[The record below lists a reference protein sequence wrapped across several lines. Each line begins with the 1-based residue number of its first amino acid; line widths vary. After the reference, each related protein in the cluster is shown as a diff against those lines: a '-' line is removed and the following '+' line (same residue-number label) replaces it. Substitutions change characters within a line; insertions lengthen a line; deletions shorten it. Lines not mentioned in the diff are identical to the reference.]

1 MAQQL
6 EISFSDKFKKQ
17 YKKLPSKIQKQFSK
31 QIKLL
36 QVNYRYPSLRTR
48 KMGAYD
54 IFEARI
60 DIHYRFTFEIS
71 GNFLNLL
78 SIGPHDVGLG
88 KK

>member
-6 EISFSDKFKKQ
+6 EVSFSDKFKKQ
-17 YKKLPSKIQKQFSK
+17 YKKLPSKIQRQFSK

-48 KMGAYD
+48 KMGGYS

-71 GNFLNLL
+71 GKFINLL